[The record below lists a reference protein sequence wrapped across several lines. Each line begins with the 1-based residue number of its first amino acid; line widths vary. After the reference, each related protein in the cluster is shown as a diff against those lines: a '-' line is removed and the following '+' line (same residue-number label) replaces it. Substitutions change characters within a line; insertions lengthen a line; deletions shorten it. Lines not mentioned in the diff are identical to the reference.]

1 MIGTG
6 RKIEVP
12 RAGAM
17 VPAFQLL
24 DTVSKGVLGGGHGV
38 LVYHCR
44 KNTCART
51 GKRRPRFRCR
61 TGCGNFSSPIRKT
74 FFSAPHRVISP
85 SRGAAIQTEKGRLS
99 YWVLLTNFAAALVP
113 FILVAGALGVV
124 RGCVVI
130 HDALAAEPPLR
141 RLNRM
146 C

>member
-74 FFSAPHRVISP
+74 FFSAPHRVDLAIAGGSDP
-85 SRGAAIQTEKGRLS
+85 DRERAAQLLGAADKLCSRPRAVYLGRWS
-99 YWVLLTNFAAALVP
+99 ARRC
-113 FILVAGALGVV
+113 AGV
-124 RGCVVI
+124 RG
-130 HDALAAEPPLR
+130 HS
-141 RLNRM
+141 
-146 C
+146 